1 MKTQGLKYC
10 VLLLMFGWLLV
21 GSIVWADATSLDA
34 AKLFEVHCAGCH
46 PQGGNIIRRGKTLK
60 LKALQANHVD
70 TVDTIAQLIAAGKG
84 NMTAF
89 GDRLAATEIQVL
101 SEYVLTQAE
110 TNWKG

>member
-1 MKTQGLKYC
+1 MKTQGLKC
-10 VLLLMFGWLLV
+10 CLLLLMFGWLFI
-21 GSIVWADATSLDA
+21 GSVAWADTTSLDT

-60 LKALQANHVD
+60 LKALQSNHVD
-70 TVDTIAQLIAAGKG
+70 TTDAIAQLIADGKG

-89 GDRLAATEIQVL
+89 GDRLASTEIQTL
-101 SEYVLTQAE
+101 SEYVLTQAA